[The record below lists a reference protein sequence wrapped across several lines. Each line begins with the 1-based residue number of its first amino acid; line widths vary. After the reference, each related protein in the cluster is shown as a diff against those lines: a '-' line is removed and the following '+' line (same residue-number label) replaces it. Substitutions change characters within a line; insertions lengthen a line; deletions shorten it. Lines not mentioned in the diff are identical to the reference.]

1 MQAAAVHR
9 HDHLGLAGVGQHKAG
24 ILVGLLRGLGP
35 CGLFIHALGH
45 ELGGVG
51 ILQRVDELEAFF
63 CVVVHRSDKL
73 GLGFGDG
80 LDLRRDDIA
89 EIFEPDIALAL
100 HAEAADAVA
109 GDLRQEGAGHTLD
122 AEGEAGVLNGAGMAD
137 IGKFLQ
143 KGGGLLGG
151 QALQQSIDMRV
162 RVAEL
167 GCGCYGALGVVGMG
181 DQFNQ
186 HDFFFLL

>member
-1 MQAAAVHR
+1 M
-9 HDHLGLAGVGQHKAG
+9 
-24 ILVGLLRGLGP
+24 
-35 CGLFIHALGH
+35 
-45 ELGGVG
+45 
-51 ILQRVDELEAFF
+51 
-63 CVVVHRSDKL
+63 
-73 GLGFGDG
+73 
-80 LDLRRDDIA
+80 
-89 EIFEPDIALAL
+89 
-100 HAEAADAVA
+100 A
-109 GDLRQEGAGHTLD
+109 GDLRQEGAGHALD

>member
-1 MQAAAVHR
+1 M
-9 HDHLGLAGVGQHKAG
+9 
-24 ILVGLLRGLGP
+24 
-35 CGLFIHALGH
+35 
-45 ELGGVG
+45 G
-51 ILQRVDELEAFF
+51 ILQRVDELEVFF
-63 CVVVHRSDKL
+63 CVVVHRSDEL

-109 GDLRQEGAGHTLD
+109 GDLRQEGAGHALD

-151 QALQQSIDMRV
+151 QALQQGIDMRV

-181 DQFNQ
+181 NQFNQ